1 LGGRF
6 TTLEGILDQVY
17 EELSEKVFNTGD
29 SGVIDTDDRAEF
41 QEFLRKLKQACL
53 LFFLRMTLILIGV
66 IRSRMPRY
74 HSR

>member
-41 QEFLRKLKQACL
+41 QEFLRKLKQVCL